1 MYVSVNHAQI
11 LISVEKPA
19 IVLQKYK
26 WRWFLLN
33 VKAAILI
40 FLVVFAAAATTL
52 MLEISN
58 SQILNQNMCD
68 TESNSI
74 IQIDDDLVE
83 PQKEIDTP
91 GMPT

>member
-19 IVLQKYK
+19 IVLQKHK
-26 WRWFLLN
+26 GRWFLLN

-40 FLVVFAAAATTL
+40 FLVIFAAATTTFL
-52 MLEISN
+52 LGISN
-58 SQILNQNMCD
+58 SQILNQNMCG

-74 IQIDDDLVE
+74 IQIDDDLIE
-83 PQKEIDTP
+83 PQEEIDTP

>member
-1 MYVSVNHAQI
+1 
-11 LISVEKPA
+11 
-19 IVLQKYK
+19 
-26 WRWFLLN
+26 LN

-74 IQIDDDLVE
+74 IEIDDDLVE

-91 GMPT
+91 SMPT

>member
-1 MYVSVNHAQI
+1 M
-11 LISVEKPA
+11 
-19 IVLQKYK
+19 
-26 WRWFLLN
+26 N

-40 FLVVFAAAATTL
+40 FLVIFAAAATTL

>member
-1 MYVSVNHAQI
+1 
-11 LISVEKPA
+11 
-19 IVLQKYK
+19 
-26 WRWFLLN
+26 LN

-40 FLVVFAAAATTL
+40 LLVIFAAAATTL

-74 IQIDDDLVE
+74 IEIDDDLVE

>member
-1 MYVSVNHAQI
+1 
-11 LISVEKPA
+11 
-19 IVLQKYK
+19 
-26 WRWFLLN
+26 LN

-40 FLVVFAAAATTL
+40 FLVIFAAAATTL

-74 IQIDDDLVE
+74 IEIDDDLVE

>member
-1 MYVSVNHAQI
+1 
-11 LISVEKPA
+11 
-19 IVLQKYK
+19 
-26 WRWFLLN
+26 LN

-40 FLVVFAAAATTL
+40 FLVIFAAAATTL

>member
-1 MYVSVNHAQI
+1 M
-11 LISVEKPA
+11 
-19 IVLQKYK
+19 
-26 WRWFLLN
+26 N

-52 MLEISN
+52 MLENSN

-74 IQIDDDLVE
+74 IEIDDDLVE

>member
-1 MYVSVNHAQI
+1 M
-11 LISVEKPA
+11 
-19 IVLQKYK
+19 
-26 WRWFLLN
+26 N

-52 MLEISN
+52 MLENSN

-74 IQIDDDLVE
+74 IEIDDDLVE

-91 GMPT
+91 SMPT

>member
-1 MYVSVNHAQI
+1 M
-11 LISVEKPA
+11 
-19 IVLQKYK
+19 
-26 WRWFLLN
+26 N

-74 IQIDDDLVE
+74 IEIDDDLVE

>member
-1 MYVSVNHAQI
+1 M
-11 LISVEKPA
+11 
-19 IVLQKYK
+19 
-26 WRWFLLN
+26 N

-74 IQIDDDLVE
+74 IEIDDDLVE

-91 GMPT
+91 SMPT

>member
-1 MYVSVNHAQI
+1 M
-11 LISVEKPA
+11 
-19 IVLQKYK
+19 
-26 WRWFLLN
+26 N
-33 VKAAILI
+33 VKAVILI

-74 IQIDDDLVE
+74 IEIDDDLVE

>member
-1 MYVSVNHAQI
+1 
-11 LISVEKPA
+11 
-19 IVLQKYK
+19 
-26 WRWFLLN
+26 LN

-74 IQIDDDLVE
+74 IEIDDDLVE

>member
-1 MYVSVNHAQI
+1 M
-11 LISVEKPA
+11 
-19 IVLQKYK
+19 
-26 WRWFLLN
+26 N

-40 FLVVFAAAATTL
+40 FLVIFAAAATTL

-74 IQIDDDLVE
+74 IEIDDDLVE

>member
-1 MYVSVNHAQI
+1 
-11 LISVEKPA
+11 
-19 IVLQKYK
+19 
-26 WRWFLLN
+26 LN

-52 MLEISN
+52 MLENSN

-74 IQIDDDLVE
+74 IEIDDDLVE